1 MDRRSLLAIVL
12 SVLVILAFNFFLQPK
27 RPVQPPLTSA
37 ADSLRAADSR
47 TNVVPSDNSGLTG
60 STSAFTAAFTA
71 ADSSAARVSP
81 FDAGFRP
88 DLQPAATMIPV
99 AIDGVEAVFTTGG
112 GAIESWRLI
121 RFPAP
126 GGQVEMVRTGPEPHA
141 VLHLGDREIDLNIPT
156 YTSSLESI
164 DGGGQLL
171 TFRAGEP
178 GGLQVVKRYRL
189 TPQSPLYQFE
199 IELSGL
205 PISSGDSWL
214 EVGWAGGLPHAEPV
228 KETDRTAFG
237 AVVAVG
243 KDVQRIGAGS
253 FKKENRKEVPG
264 QIHWVAARNKYF
276 MAALVPPPST
286 VTSAIAVGNASE
298 HVAGSLLHL
307 PISGAG
313 EFRQSLQLYL
323 GPIDY
328 WQLKTLGL
336 GLEYAV
342 DLGWKIILPVA
353 QLLLWALNA
362 GYKIIPNYG
371 LVIILLSGLTRLL
384 FYPLTAI
391 SMRSMK
397 AMQEIQP
404 EMEKLRKKYEK
415 DPQELNKR
423 VFQLYRD
430 HKVNPVSGCLPM
442 LLQMP
447 VFFALY
453 SVLANS
459 VGLRQAPFVGWITD
473 LSAPDTLMTI
483 GGFAIH
489 VLPVLMSLSM
499 FWQQKLTPTDP
510 RQAPIMLLMPF
521 MMLFFFYKVPSGLTL
536 YWTVTNLFSVAQQYQ
551 MNRENKTRAAVV
563 KTG

>member
-1 MDRRSLLAIVL
+1 MDRRSLLAILL
-12 SVLVILAFNFFLQPK
+12 STLVILAFNFFLQPK
-27 RPVQPPLTSA
+27 RPVQSPSTGMTDTLKAASTPVSSSPVSPGNPPDQSPA
-37 ADSLRAADSR
+37 FSVADSTA
-47 TNVVPSDNSGLTG
+47 TGL
-60 STSAFTAAFTA
+60 
-71 ADSSAARVSP
+71 SP
-81 FDAGFRP
+81 FDVGFRP
-88 DLQPAATMIPV
+88 GSEASPTTIPL
-99 AIDGVEAVFTTGG
+99 AINGVEARFTTGG

-121 RFPAP
+121 HFPAP
-126 GGQVEMVRTGPEPHA
+126 GGQVEMVRSGPEPHA
-141 VLHLGDREIDLNIPT
+141 VLHLGDREIDLNKPI
-156 YTSSLESI
+156 YTSNVEPI
-164 DGGGQLL
+164 GGGGQLL
-171 TFRAGEP
+171 TFHAGQP
-178 GGLQVVKRYRL
+178 GGIEVIKRYRL
-189 TPQSPLYQFE
+189 TPHSPLYEFE
-199 IELSGL
+199 IELRGL
-205 PISSGDSWL
+205 PLSSSESWL
-214 EVGWAGGLPHAEPV
+214 EVGWAGGLPPAEPQAD
-228 KETDRTAFG
+228 TDRQAFG
-237 AVVAVG
+237 AVVAAG

-253 FKKENRKEVPG
+253 FKKENRKEVSG

-276 MAALVPPPST
+276 MAAFVPPPAT
-286 VTSAIAVGNASE
+286 VTSAIAVGNAGE
-298 HVAGSLLHL
+298 HTAGALLHV

-313 EFRQSLQLYL
+313 EFRQSIRMYL

-328 WQLKTLGL
+328 WQLKQLGL

-362 GYKIIPNYG
+362 GYKLIPNYG
-371 LVIILLSGLTRLL
+371 IVIILLSGLTRLL

-404 EMEKLRKKYEK
+404 EMERLRKKYEK

-423 VFQLYRD
+423 VFALYKE

-489 VLPVLMSLSM
+489 VLPVLMALSM

-510 RQAPIMLLMPF
+510 RQAPVMLLMPF

-551 MNRENKTRAAVV
+551 MNRENKARAALV

>member
-1 MDRRSLLAIVL
+1 M
-12 SVLVILAFNFFLQPK
+12 
-27 RPVQPPLTSA
+27 
-37 ADSLRAADSR
+37 
-47 TNVVPSDNSGLTG
+47 
-60 STSAFTAAFTA
+60 
-71 ADSSAARVSP
+71 
-81 FDAGFRP
+81 
-88 DLQPAATMIPV
+88 
-99 AIDGVEAVFTTGG
+99 
-112 GAIESWRLI
+112 
-121 RFPAP
+121 
-126 GGQVEMVRTGPEPHA
+126 
-141 VLHLGDREIDLNIPT
+141 
-156 YTSSLESI
+156 
-164 DGGGQLL
+164 
-171 TFRAGEP
+171 
-178 GGLQVVKRYRL
+178 
-189 TPQSPLYQFE
+189 
-199 IELSGL
+199 
-205 PISSGDSWL
+205 
-214 EVGWAGGLPHAEPV
+214 
-228 KETDRTAFG
+228 
-237 AVVAVG
+237 
-243 KDVQRIGAGS
+243 
-253 FKKENRKEVPG
+253 
-264 QIHWVAARNKYF
+264 
-276 MAALVPPPST
+276 
-286 VTSAIAVGNASE
+286 
-298 HVAGSLLHL
+298 
-307 PISGAG
+307 
-313 EFRQSLQLYL
+313 
-323 GPIDY
+323 
-328 WQLKTLGL
+328 LGL

-362 GYKIIPNYG
+362 GYTIIPNYG

-423 VFQLYRD
+423 VFALYRD

>member
-1 MDRRSLLAIVL
+1 
-12 SVLVILAFNFFLQPK
+12 
-27 RPVQPPLTSA
+27 
-37 ADSLRAADSR
+37 
-47 TNVVPSDNSGLTG
+47 
-60 STSAFTAAFTA
+60 
-71 ADSSAARVSP
+71 
-81 FDAGFRP
+81 
-88 DLQPAATMIPV
+88 
-99 AIDGVEAVFTTGG
+99 
-112 GAIESWRLI
+112 
-121 RFPAP
+121 
-126 GGQVEMVRTGPEPHA
+126 VEMVRSGPEPHA
-141 VLHLGDREIDLNIPT
+141 VLHLGDREINLNQPIYASTVEP
-156 YTSSLESI
+156 I

-178 GGLQVVKRYRL
+178 GGIEVVKRYRL
-189 TPQSPLYQFE
+189 TPESPLYEFE
-199 IELSGL
+199 IELRGL

-214 EVGWAGGLPHAEPV
+214 EVGWAGGLPPAEPQA
-228 KETDRTAFG
+228 ETDRQAFG

-276 MAALVPPPST
+276 MAALVPPPET
-286 VTSAIAVGNASE
+286 VTAAAAVGNAKD
-298 HVAGSLLHL
+298 HVAGALLRL

-313 EFRQSLQLYL
+313 EFRQSVRLYL

-328 WQLKTLGL
+328 WQLKKLGL

-362 GYKIIPNYG
+362 GYNLIPNYG
-371 LVIILLSGLTRLL
+371 IVIIILSGLTRLL
-384 FYPLTAI
+384 FYPLTQI
-391 SMRSMK
+391 SMRSMR

-404 EMEKLRKKYEK
+404 EMERLRKKYEK

-423 VFQLYRD
+423 VFALYRE
-430 HKVNPVSGCLPM
+430 HKVNPVSGCLPL

-459 VGLRQAPFVGWITD
+459 VELRQAPFVAWITD

-510 RQAPIMLLMPF
+510 RQAPVMLLMPF

-551 MNRENKTRAAVV
+551 MNRENKARAAVM